1 MKNRRHLKS
10 IVLSMALAAMMLP
23 AGATAQGNPGESA
36 GLFGKGGTFG
46 SNGTGGL
53 FDFAEQEGEEEA
65 GITNQGIGEP
75 APLGSGL
82 FILLGAGLGYVA
94 LKRKEDEQ

>member
-1 MKNRRHLKS
+1 MTRKTLKA
-10 IVLSMALAAMMLP
+10 IVLSLGLSAMMAP
-23 AGATAQGNPGESA
+23 ATLDAQINRGLLQNPYKDESSKKQ
-36 GLFGKGGTFG
+36 GMLRQG
-46 SNGTGGL
+46 SPAEINDNG
-53 FDFAEQEGEEEA
+53 

-82 FILLGAGLGYVA
+82 VILVGAGLGYVA